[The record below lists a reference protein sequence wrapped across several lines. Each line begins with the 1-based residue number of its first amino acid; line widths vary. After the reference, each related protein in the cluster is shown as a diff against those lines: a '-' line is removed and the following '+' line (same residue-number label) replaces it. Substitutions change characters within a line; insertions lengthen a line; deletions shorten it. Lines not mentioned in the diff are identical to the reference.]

1 MTGAAVTG
9 AAVTGAAVSGAAAP
23 GGAPAPVAFLDAC
36 VLYPPV
42 VRGCLL
48 HAAAQGLIDPRWSP
62 RVLEEWARA
71 AQRERGPLAA
81 DAARDEGR
89 AMDARWPGA
98 SHLPNP
104 EAAQRYDLPDMDD
117 VHVLAAAMAGG
128 AALLVTFNLRDFP
141 ARKLRDLGLA
151 PLSPDALLW
160 EVAGRNPDEVAE
172 AIRRALAPLAS
183 EDPPVKV
190 LKRAHLPRLAKLV
203 KTGALT
209 L

>member
-1 MTGAAVTG
+1 MT
-9 AAVTGAAVSGAAAP
+9 AP
-23 GGAPAPVAFLDAC
+23 IAFLDAC

-48 HAAAQGLIDPRWSP
+48 HTAGQGLIDPRWSP
-62 RVLEEWARA
+62 RALEEWARA

-81 DAARDEGR
+81 EAARDEAR
-89 AMDARWPGA
+89 AMDLRWPGA
-98 SHLPNP
+98 AHLPDP
-104 EAAQRYDLPDMDD
+104 EAALRYDLPDDDD
-117 VHVLAAAMAGG
+117 VHILAAALAGG
-128 AALLVTFNLRDFP
+128 ADYVVTFNLRDFP

-160 EVAGRNPDEVAE
+160 EIAGRAPAQIEE
-172 AIRRALAPLAS
+172 SIRRALAPLANQ
-183 EDPPVKV
+183 DPPVKI

-209 L
+209 P